1 MATIA
6 STHAQPSGQTQIV
19 TWAALTNTTSD
30 VGAAVELPYA
40 KKLTIQAF
48 GTFGTGG
55 NLRFQGSNDG
65 TNWHALNDVTGTHIN
80 LTAAGLEAAVELP
93 RYVRPIVTAG
103 DGTTSLTCILCASY

>member
-1 MATIA
+1 MATITA
-6 STHAQPSGQTQIV
+6 THAQVSGQVQMI

-40 KKLTIQAF
+40 KKLTVQVF

-65 TNWHALNDVTGTHIN
+65 TNWHPLNDVTGTHIN
-80 LTAAGLEAAVELP
+80 LTAAGIEAAVELP

>member
-6 STHAQPSGQTQIV
+6 PTHAQPSGQTQMV
-19 TWAALTNTTSD
+19 TWAALTNTTTD
-30 VGAAVELPYA
+30 VGNAVELPYA
-40 KKLTIQAF
+40 KKLTVQII

-65 TNWHALNDVTGTHIN
+65 TNWAALNDVTGTALN
-80 LTAAGLEAAVELP
+80 FTVAGIEAAVELP
-93 RYVRPIVTAG
+93 RYLRPAITAG

>member
-1 MATIA
+1 MI
-6 STHAQPSGQTQIV
+6 

-40 KKLTIQAF
+40 KKLTVQVF

-65 TNWHALNDVTGTHIN
+65 TNWHPLNDVTGTHIN
-80 LTAAGLEAAVELP
+80 LTAAGIEAAVELP

-103 DGTTSLTCILCASY
+103 DGTNSLTCILCASY

>member
-1 MATIA
+1 MATITA
-6 STHAQPSGQTQIV
+6 THAQVSGQVQMI

-40 KKLTIQAF
+40 KKLTVQVI
-48 GTFGTGG
+48 GTFGALG

-65 TNWHALNDVTGTHIN
+65 TNWHPLNDVTGTHIN
-80 LTAAGLEAAVELP
+80 LTAAGIEAAVELP

>member
-6 STHAQPSGQTQIV
+6 PTHAQPSGQTQIV
-19 TWAALTNTTSD
+19 TWASLTNTTSD

-40 KKLTIQAF
+40 KKLTVQVI

-65 TNWHALNDVTGTHIN
+65 TNWHPLNDVTGTHIN
-80 LTAAGLEAAVELP
+80 LTAVGIEAAVELP
-93 RYVRPIVTAG
+93 RYVRPAITAG